1 MRLSLGWIKG
11 WLSLSKSGVGSGS
24 GGRAERK
31 EVTRKVRLCAEQGT
45 WDLERVERPGDKV
58 FGEGR
63 RQWRAERPG
72 CWVEVRGEPGR
83 ETPEEGF
90 LGASQDSNDVSSRPS

>member
-1 MRLSLGWIKG
+1 MELA
-11 WLSLSKSGVGSGS
+11 VGLVEGLK
-24 GGRAERK
+24 RK